1 MFRAKSEGHTE
12 TNEITSSNNSSD
24 ETLLNYLQ
32 HIQMQSNY
40 KPIVIKIL
48 IEKGIENNY
57 TASNQ
62 EIKHQIELLNFDKK
76 DFSLNNVDDS
86 VYRALN
92 PYVLFDGN
100 TASLDYKFTSDDERK
115 QCLKVCGQ
123 KIIQWHIENIT
134 NQNFSLWRVKPG
146 RGEEGWKYQ
155 NEFLMTN
162 SIGVGWNDLGDLSG
176 FNSES
181 DVNAHIDSIKP
192 GFESKSSVTAISHKM
207 SEKDIVVVTRAQQE
221 IVDYGIIIS
230 KYEFKDKGNESY
242 AHRRNVIWLNQGPI
256 PKADFP
262 DEHFGGSMQAA
273 HEVHDPA
280 KKIFIDFILN
290 KQDTGD
296 KINISSTEEQIGNDK
311 KLDPEKFEELHEK
324 FLKNIYDNSIKEE
337 YTKEE
342 STFTNFENKYLVKYE
357 INPKNNIFVNAH
369 NILEIGKWDEFIKTP
384 GLISDKLE
392 QVCVLK
398 ISQQLLTQGRW
409 GEKTTPDDILRL
421 LNQTQILDF
430 EKIIYKLFLESP
442 DEEIFSKNFDELY
455 DFLYD
460 NDLNKKSQFLA
471 YLAFLVD
478 KEKFIP
484 IRKKQFDKVLEYY
497 NINEK
502 FSGFSWDRYNTY
514 LKLIKALKVKLSEKY
529 PIPNTIEAHSYLWI
543 VSDILKNQAKIGDT
557 VSNDVYARGLELKP
571 NLILYGPPGT
581 GKTYHA
587 KVIAEKITYGQLTKI
602 GICWPTDKDE
612 EKIEDFQNIIKDNGK
627 ALWGVNWAIDQVNQ
641 YDFPIKGYVYYKQN
655 IIAIASI
662 SNCTLHEET
671 IDTDLKLRPE
681 KWHKGLNY
689 KNYLHLTSINRCE
702 LFSHKKLK
710 LYDSI
715 KVIPDIIQ
723 QRVYVKQL
731 PEFISKVTFHPSYS
745 YEDFVEG
752 FRPNVSGVGE
762 QPYIL
767 DDGIFKRICNQ
778 AKNDL
783 KNKYV
788 IIIDEINRG
797 NIPKIFGELITLI
810 EEDKRKSDNSLQLTY
825 SKDDFFVPNNVI
837 IIGTMNTADKS
848 LMQMDDALKRRFAFE
863 ELMPDYSQ
871 LSAELLK
878 REIPYAEEYVKIL
891 TRINEKITGDGKDND
906 LMKQFRDRQIGHSYF
921 WNIGKDDRDPDD
933 DLQKVFKYD
942 IIPLLQDYFYGDY
955 SKIREILGKK
965 GEFAIIDENNRTTNL
980 INDIKQC
987 TELRA
992 KLLDIL
998 E

>member
-1 MFRAKSEGHTE
+1 MTE
-12 TNEITSSNNSSD
+12 HS
-24 ETLLNYLQ
+24 LLHFVQNMNMKANYQ
-32 HIQMQSNY
+32 
-40 KPIVIKIL
+40 PIVIKMLLENKSHSTSIKHIRKKFDELNFGRHNFVSSDGGDPMGNSAIISVKQALINYVIFPKGSSEGNVTL
-48 IEKGIENNY
+48 IEQTYDES
-57 TASNQ
+57 T
-62 EIKHQIELLNFDKK
+62 K
-76 DFSLNNVDDS
+76 D
-86 VYRALN
+86 
-92 PYVLFDGN
+92 
-100 TASLDYKFTSDDERK
+100 E
-115 QCLKVCGQ
+115 CLKICGQ
-123 KIIQWHIENIT
+123 KIVDWHFNELETEENDFYFIRAGPSGEYWEEFRT
-134 NQNFSLWRVKPG
+134 NNFVAVDYVHESLDPEATG
-146 RGEEGWKYQ
+146 
-155 NEFLMTN
+155 NF
-162 SIGVGWNDLGDLSG
+162 DLSG
-176 FNSES
+176 LTKDEIKKRKGSNNDVTELYNISQIKKGDIIAVVIDKNAVKEFAIATSNYYFEES
-181 DVNAHIDSIKP
+181 AKKNKHRANVEYLNFGTSKIAHDNIK
-192 GFESKSSVTAISHKM
+192 GILESKIVKNFFLDSDDKSV
-207 SEKDIVVVTRAQQE
+207 
-221 IVDYGIIIS
+221 
-230 KYEFKDKGNESY
+230 NENY
-242 AHRRNVIWLNQGPI
+242 FLN
-256 PKADFP
+256 
-262 DEHFGGSMQAA
+262 
-273 HEVHDPA
+273 
-280 KKIFIDFILN
+280 
-290 KQDTGD
+290 
-296 KINISSTEEQIGNDK
+296 
-311 KLDPEKFEELHEK
+311 PEKFEELHEK
-324 FLKNIYDNSIKEE
+324 FLKNIYESSITSKKK

-342 STFTNFENKYLVKYE
+342 SIFTNFENKFLVESE

-384 GLISDKLE
+384 GLIRDKLE

-409 GEKTTPDDILRL
+409 GEKTTPDNILRL

-484 IRKKQFDKVLEYY
+484 IRKQQFDKVLEYY

-502 FSGFSWDRYNTY
+502 FSGFSWDKYNTY

-681 KWHKGLNY
+681 KWHKGLDY

-980 INDIKQC
+980 INDIEQC